1 VVISEQHIRQLETPR
16 GGMKSAVILA
26 LMGWELHRGAMPPWK
41 RLILHTEIPDERWR
55 KALAL
60 ARGED
65 QSALFSI

>member
-1 VVISEQHIRQLETPR
+1 VIITEQHIRQLETPR

-41 RLILHTEIPDERWR
+41 HRILHTDIPDERWWR
-55 KALAL
+55 ALAL

-65 QSALFSI
+65 QPALFSM